1 MFDALRLESFAKT
14 SGSKGLQVYVPLN
27 TPVTYD
33 KTKAFAHRLAEILEK
48 QSPQSVVSKMQKSLR
63 TGKVLVDWSQN
74 DEHKT
79 TITVYSL
86 RARDHPTVSMPVTW
100 NEVKTAF
107 RKKDSKALV
116 FEAAQVVKR
125 VQKKGDLF
133 ASVLKLKQKLP
144 DAGVLE

>member
-1 MFDALRLESFAKT
+1 
-14 SGSKGLQVYVPLN
+14 
-27 TPVTYD
+27 
-33 KTKAFAHRLAEILEK
+33 
-48 QSPQSVVSKMQKSLR
+48 
-63 TGKVLVDWSQN
+63 
-74 DEHKT
+74 
-79 TITVYSL
+79 
-86 RARDHPTVSMPVTW
+86 MPVTW